1 MRPAPRWLAL
11 IDRVA
16 DGLLAASLL
25 VAVTCILVQVVCR
38 YGFGRPITW
47 LDELAVL
54 DFAWLIFLG
63 AAVAQ
68 RTDSH
73 VAMDTLVQ
81 ALPDRPRLA
90 LYLLRCAAMLAVLG
104 LLFAKGIELT
114 SRMASIDYPA
124 MGISR
129 GFLYAALPTTIPL
142 FAYYLVSSARR
153 ALAGRRA

>member
-1 MRPAPRWLAL
+1 M
-11 IDRVA
+11 
-16 DGLLAASLL
+16 
-25 VAVTCILVQVVCR
+25 
-38 YGFGRPITW
+38 
-47 LDELAVL
+47 
-54 DFAWLIFLG
+54 IFLG

-73 VAMDTLVQ
+73 VTMDTLVQ
-81 ALPDRPRLA
+81 ALPERPRLV
-90 LYLLRCAAMLAVLG
+90 LYLLRCAAMAGVLG

-129 GFLYAALPTTIPL
+129 GFLYAALPVTIPL
-142 FAYYLVSSARR
+142 FAFYLVGSARR

>member
-1 MRPAPRWLAL
+1 MRPTPRWPAL
-11 IDRVA
+11 IDWLA

-25 VAVTCILVQVVCR
+25 VAVACILVQVVCR
-38 YGFGRPITW
+38 YGFGRPIPW

-54 DFAWLIFLG
+54 IFAWMIFLG

-81 ALPDRPRLA
+81 ALPDRPRLI
-90 LYLLRCAAMLAVLG
+90 LYLLRCAAMAAVLV

-129 GFLYAALPTTIPL
+129 GFLYAALPVTTPL
-142 FAYYLVSSARR
+142 FLLYLARCVRR

>member
-1 MRPAPRWLAL
+1 MPSRPALV
-11 IDRVA
+11 DRIA

-68 RTDSH
+68 RSDSH

-81 ALPDRPRLA
+81 ALPDRPRLV

-124 MGISR
+124 TAISR
-129 GFLYAALPTTIPL
+129 GFLYAALPVTTPL
-142 FAYYLVSSARR
+142 FLLYLARCARR

>member
-1 MRPAPRWLAL
+1 V
-11 IDRVA
+11 IDRAA
-16 DGLLAASLL
+16 DVLLGASLL

-47 LDELAVL
+47 LDKLAVL

-90 LYLLRCAAMLAVLG
+90 LFLLRCAAMLAVLG

-124 MGISR
+124 MGVSR
-129 GFLYAALPTTIPL
+129 GFLYVALPATIPL
-142 FAYYLVSSARR
+142 FLLYLLRSARR

>member
-1 MRPAPRWLAL
+1 MRPTPRWLAL
-11 IDRVA
+11 VDRVA

-25 VAVTCILVQVVCR
+25 VAVACILVQVVCR
-38 YGFGRPITW
+38 YGFGRPIAW

-54 DFAWLIFLG
+54 IFAWMIFLG

-73 VAMDTLVQ
+73 VAMDTLVN
-81 ALPDRPRLA
+81 ALPERARLV
-90 LYLLRCAAMLAVLG
+90 LYVLRCAGMACVLV

-114 SRMASIDYPA
+114 SRMASVDYPA
-124 MGISR
+124 TAISR
-129 GFLYAALPTTIPL
+129 GFLYAALPATIPL
-142 FAYYLVSSARR
+142 FLVYLLRSALR